1 MTLVV
6 KTYVWREILLSTGMR
21 IWLFILLFNFIGLFF
36 AICESQVA
44 CLREQMTHSM
54 AATHV
59 QEQADTI
66 IGQNSGGADDNL
78 FIAVSRQ
85 QYVEAWLVDPC
96 IVDTAVS
103 TQDSKQLR
111 IQPPAKSL
119 EWDMLVNKIW
129 NKPRWRII
137 GSICALFVVLSLVAV
152 PLAKP
157 LGAKCRAMYSKEK
170 SHLYNA
176 RVLKMY
182 AKTNLF
188 K

>member
-1 MTLVV
+1 
-6 KTYVWREILLSTGMR
+6 
-21 IWLFILLFNFIGLFF
+21 
-36 AICESQVA
+36 
-44 CLREQMTHSM
+44 M

-78 FIAVSRQ
+78 FIVVSRQ

-137 GSICALFVVLSLVAV
+137 GSTCAVISCSTPGEAIRCEMQSNVFQW
-152 PLAKP
+152 K
-157 LGAKCRAMYSKEK
+157 K
-170 SHLYNA
+170 SS
-176 RVLKMY
+176 
-182 AKTNLF
+182 
-188 K
+188 